1 VRGTQRVKAHPTAI
15 VDPGARLAQD
25 VSIGAYSVIGAD
37 VEIGAGTSIG
47 SHTTI
52 EGPTRIGRD
61 NHIGSHAAIGGDP
74 QDKKYHGERS
84 ELIIGD
90 GNTIRE
96 FVTLNRGTAD
106 GGGVTRIGHD
116 NWIMAYVHVA
126 HDCIVGNHTVL
137 ANNSTLAGH
146 VEIGD
151 HVVLGGFSGVH
162 QFCKIGAHAFAA
174 MYAAINRDVP
184 PFVYAA
190 GQFAVP
196 RGVNAEGLKR
206 RGFSAERIAAIKRAY
221 RTLYMS
227 GKTLVEARA
236 ELEEQ
241 ALASEDVRA
250 LVEFMDR
257 SDRALVR

>member
-1 VRGTQRVKAHPTAI
+1 MKAHPTAI
-15 VDPGARLAQD
+15 VDPRASLAED
-25 VSIGAYSVIGAD
+25 VSVGAYSVIGAE
-37 VEIGAGTSIG
+37 VEIGAGSSVG

-61 NHIGSHAAIGGDP
+61 NRIGSHAAIGGDP
-74 QDKKYHGERS
+74 QDKKYHGERT
-84 ELIIGD
+84 ELVIGN

-96 FVTLNRGTAD
+96 FTTINRGTGD
-106 GGGVTRIGHD
+106 GGGVTRIGDD

-126 HDCIVGNHTVL
+126 HDCIVGSHIVL

-146 VEIGD
+146 VEVGD

-206 RGFSAERIAAIKRAY
+206 RGFSAERIGAIKRAY

-227 GKTLVEARA
+227 GKTLAEARA
-236 ELEEQ
+236 ELEVQ
-241 ALASEDVRA
+241 ARASEDVRA
-250 LVEFMDR
+250 FVEFMER
-257 SDRALVR
+257 SERALVR

>member
-1 VRGTQRVKAHPTAI
+1 MKAHPTAI
-15 VDPGARLAQD
+15 IDPRARIADD
-25 VSIGAYSVIGAD
+25 VSVGAYSVIGAE
-37 VEIGAGTSIG
+37 VEIDAGSSVG

-61 NHIGSHAAIGGDP
+61 NHIGSHAAVGGDP

-84 ELIIGD
+84 ELVIGD
-90 GNTIRE
+90 GNTVRE
-96 FVTLNRGTAD
+96 FVTLNRGTED
-106 GGGVTRIGHD
+106 GGGVTRIGDD

-126 HDCIVGNHTVL
+126 HDCTVGNHIIL
-137 ANNSTLAGH
+137 ANNATLAGH

-206 RGFSAERIAAIKRAY
+206 RGFSAERITAIKRAY

-227 GKTLVEARA
+227 GKTLNEARA
-236 ELEEQ
+236 ELQEQ
-241 ALASEDVRA
+241 SRASEDVRA
-250 LVEFMDR
+250 MLEFIER
-257 SDRALVR
+257 SERALVR

>member
-1 VRGTQRVKAHPTAI
+1 MKAHPTAI
-15 VDPGARLAQD
+15 IDPRARIAAD
-25 VSIGAYSVIGAD
+25 VSVGAYSVIGAE
-37 VEIGAGTSIG
+37 VEIDAGSSVG

-84 ELIIGD
+84 ELVIGD

-96 FVTLNRGTAD
+96 FVTLNRGTED
-106 GGGVTRIGHD
+106 GGGVTRIGDD

-126 HDCIVGNHTVL
+126 HDCTVGNHIIL
-137 ANNSTLAGH
+137 ANNATLAGH

-206 RGFSAERIAAIKRAY
+206 RGFSAERITAIKRAY

-227 GKTLVEARA
+227 GKTLNEARV
-236 ELEEQ
+236 ELQEQ
-241 ALASEDVRA
+241 SRASEDVRA
-250 LVEFMDR
+250 MLEFIER
-257 SDRALVR
+257 SERALVR

>member
-1 VRGTQRVKAHPTAI
+1 VKAHPTAI
-15 VDPGARLAQD
+15 VDPRARIADD
-25 VSIGAYSVIGAD
+25 VSVGAYSVIGAE
-37 VEIGAGTSIG
+37 VEIDAGSSVG
-47 SHTTI
+47 SHTTV

-84 ELIIGD
+84 ELVIGD

-96 FVTLNRGTAD
+96 FVTLNRGTED
-106 GGGVTRIGHD
+106 GGGVTRIGND

-126 HDCIVGNHTVL
+126 HDCIVGNHIVL
-137 ANNSTLAGH
+137 ANNATLAGH

-151 HVVLGGFSGVH
+151 HVVLGGFAGVH
-162 QFCKIGAHAFAA
+162 QFCKVGSHAFAA

-206 RGFSAERIAAIKRAY
+206 RGFSARRIAAIKRAY

-227 GKTLVEARA
+227 GKTLNEARA

-241 ALASEDVRA
+241 ARTSEDVRA

-257 SDRALVR
+257 SERSLAR

>member
-1 VRGTQRVKAHPTAI
+1 MKAHPTAI
-15 VDPGARLAQD
+15 IDPRARIADD
-25 VSIGAYSVIGAD
+25 VSVGAYSVIGAE
-37 VEIGAGTSIG
+37 VEIDAGSSVG

-61 NHIGSHAAIGGDP
+61 NHIGSHAAVGGDP

-84 ELIIGD
+84 ELVIGD

-96 FVTLNRGTAD
+96 FVTLNRGTED
-106 GGGVTRIGHD
+106 GGGVTRIGDD

-126 HDCIVGNHTVL
+126 HDCTVGNHIVL
-137 ANNSTLAGH
+137 ANNATLAGH

-206 RGFSAERIAAIKRAY
+206 RGFSAERITAIKRAY

-227 GKTLVEARA
+227 GKTLNEARA
-236 ELEEQ
+236 ELQEQ
-241 ALASEDVRA
+241 SRGSEDVRA
-250 LVEFMDR
+250 MLEFIER
-257 SDRALVR
+257 SERALVR

>member
-1 VRGTQRVKAHPTAI
+1 VKAHPTAI
-15 VDPGARLAQD
+15 IDSRARLAED
-25 VSIGAYSVIGAD
+25 VSIGPYSVIGAE
-37 VEIGAGTSIG
+37 VEIGAGSSVG

-74 QDKKYHGERS
+74 QDKKYRGERT

-90 GNTIRE
+90 RNTIRE
-96 FVTLNRGTAD
+96 FVTLNRGTGD
-106 GGGVTRIGHD
+106 GGGVTRIGND

-126 HDCIVGNHTVL
+126 HDCIVGNHIVL
-137 ANNSTLAGH
+137 ANNATLAGH

-162 QFCKIGAHAFAA
+162 QFCKVGAHAFAA
-174 MYAAINRDVP
+174 MFAAINRDVP

-206 RGFSAERIAAIKRAY
+206 RGFSLERIAAIKRAY

-227 GKTLVEARA
+227 GKALNEARA

-241 ALASEDVRA
+241 ARASEDVRA

-257 SDRALVR
+257 SERALVR

>member
-1 VRGTQRVKAHPTAI
+1 VKAHPTAI
-15 VDPGARLAQD
+15 IDPRARIADD
-25 VSIGAYSVIGAD
+25 VSVGAYSVIGAE
-37 VEIGAGTSIG
+37 VEIDAGSSVG

-61 NHIGSHAAIGGDP
+61 NHIGSHAAVGGDP

-84 ELIIGD
+84 ELVIGN

-96 FVTLNRGTAD
+96 FVTLNRGTED
-106 GGGVTRIGHD
+106 GGGITRIGDD

-126 HDCIVGNHTVL
+126 HDCTVGNHIIL
-137 ANNSTLAGH
+137 ANNATLAGH

-206 RGFSAERIAAIKRAY
+206 RGFSAERITAIKRAY

-227 GKTLVEARA
+227 GKTLNEARV
-236 ELEEQ
+236 ELQEQ
-241 ALASEDVRA
+241 SRASEDVRA
-250 LVEFMDR
+250 MLEFIER
-257 SDRALVR
+257 SERALVR